1 MVIRA
6 VFFDLGGT
14 LLVMRRS
21 RIFRTVI
28 NEAGRDAPLHVIDG
42 AYMRL
47 EGWWLSTYAAA
58 PMTPGETDEAYR
70 HLYQKVFSSLFPDA
84 DQAEAM
90 RVSRRVRER
99 WPVLEKNVPLEL
111 YHDVEPTLGELKR
124 GGYALGLISNAPA
137 DTEKVVVPL
146 GLDRYLPTIVF
157 SGIVGY
163 TKPHPEIFNIA
174 MKRAGARPEESV
186 HVGDLYE
193 ADVVGARNAG
203 MKGLLIDRAGT
214 HGDTDCP
221 TISSLAQIYTH
232 L

>member
-1 MVIRA
+1 MVTRA

-21 RIFRTVI
+21 RIFRAVI

-42 AYMRL
+42 AYMGL
-47 EGWWLSTYAAA
+47 EGWWLSTYAAV

-70 HLYQKVFSSLFPDA
+70 RLYEKVFSSLFPDA
-84 DQAEAM
+84 DQAEAL

-111 YHDVEPTLGELKR
+111 YQDVEPTLGELKR
-124 GGYALGLISNAPA
+124 RGYALGLISNAPA
-137 DTEKVVVPL
+137 DTERIVGPL
-146 GLDRYLPTIVF
+146 GLDRYMSNFVF
-157 SGIVGY
+157 SGVVGY

-174 MKRAGARPEESV
+174 LRRAGVRPEESV
-186 HVGDLYE
+186 HVGDLYD

-203 MKGLLIDRAGT
+203 MKGLLIDRTGT
-214 HGDTDCP
+214 RREADCP
-221 TISSLAQIYTH
+221 TMSDLGQIYAQ